1 MPSKLADV
9 ARHAGVS
16 TATASRVLNNKMV
29 MPIPQP
35 TVDRIRRAAREL
47 HYVPNRL
54 ARALA
59 TRRTYTLGFYTQEMT
74 DPHGAVLLDTIET
87 AARERGYHVLV
98 SARLESVA
106 HAAHVDGLIA
116 LRPPSETAA
125 AVRPL
130 EYPVIHIYPWR
141 EPAAN
146 TIGWSDYE
154 AAREAARYLASLGHR
169 QVAGLYGSDAG
180 DKEAGFRAGCAE
192 TGMTL
197 EECRETSA
205 VLDFATRAAYN
216 DFFRGSGYRLT
227 RQVLRDHP
235 AITAV
240 FARNDV
246 VAAGVLQAL
255 RDVEIAVPSRM
266 SVLSYYDTLLASC
279 VAPPLTSMRTPIEEA
294 GRIAVGRLI
303 DAIEGGET
311 QFPGLLLPTSLVVRG
326 STAPAPGSQ
335 RKYQAA

>member
-16 TATASRVLNNKMV
+16 TATASRVLNDKMV

-54 ARALA
+54 ARGLA

-74 DPHGAVLLDTIET
+74 DPHSAVLLDTIET
-87 AARERGYHVLV
+87 AARARGYHVLV
-98 SARLESVA
+98 SARRESVA
-106 HAAHVDGLIA
+106 YAAHVDGLIA
-116 LRPPSETAA
+116 LRPPSE
-125 AVRPL
+125 AVALWRL
-130 EYPVIHIYPWR
+130 ECPVIHIYPVR

-154 AAREAARYLASLGHR
+154 AAREAARYLAGLGHR
-169 QVAGLYGSDAG
+169 SVAGIYGSDAG
-180 DKEAGFRAGCAE
+180 EKEAGFRAGAAE
-192 TGMTL
+192 AGL
-197 EECRETSA
+197 ALAEYRETTA
-205 VLDFATRAAYN
+205 VLDFATRAEYN

-227 RQVLRDHP
+227 QQMLRDRP
-235 AITAV
+235 AISAV

-255 RDVEIAVPSRM
+255 RDAGVAVPARV

-294 GRIAVGRLI
+294 GRIAVARLI

-326 STAPAPGSQ
+326 STAAAPASQ
-335 RKYQAA
+335 REYQAA

>member
-9 ARHAGVS
+9 ARNAGVS

-29 MPIPQP
+29 MPIPQH

-47 HYVPNRL
+47 HYVPNQL
-54 ARALA
+54 ARGLA

-98 SARLESVA
+98 SARRESVA
-106 HAAHVDGLIA
+106 YAAHVDGLIA
-116 LRPPSETAA
+116 LRPPAE
-125 AVRPL
+125 AVSADPL
-130 EYPVIHIYPWR
+130 ECPLVSVYPMR
-141 EPAAN
+141 EPVPNA
-146 TIGWSDYE
+146 IGWSDYD

-169 QVAGLYGSDAG
+169 HVVGIYGADAG
-180 DKEAGFRAGCAE
+180 DKEAGFRVGASEAGMALTE
-192 TGMTL
+192 L
-197 EECRETSA
+197 RETA
-205 VLDFATRAAYN
+205 EVLSFGTRAEYN

-227 RQVLRDHP
+227 RRMLQDRPEV
-235 AITAV
+235 TAL

-255 RDVEIAVPSRM
+255 RDAEVPVPARL

-294 GRIAVGRLI
+294 GRIAVARLI
-303 DAIEGGET
+303 DAIESG
-311 QFPGLLLPTSLVVRG
+311 QSRFPGLLLPTALVVRG
-326 STAPAPGSQ
+326 STGPPPGV
-335 RKYQAA
+335 